1 MAYKNFKLFL
11 NLFILIS
18 MIQSSFQLKNEED
31 NLELVQQFIDQ
42 LMEDST
48 AKTPIWN
55 LRKSGWD
62 YVDGVVMLGFLS
74 LYSTTKDPKYLN
86 FSEYFE
92 DYRVSDDGTILG
104 YKREDYN
111 LDNINSAKALI
122 AIYELTKIKKYRKA
136 AARVYQQ
143 LLEHP
148 RTKEGNF
155 WHKKIYTNQVWLD
168 GIYMALPFYMEYE
181 VLYLNS
187 KNINDIYNQFF
198 NVYKIMRDDK
208 TGLYY
213 HGYDSSKEQFWADK
227 ETGLSPNFWL
237 RSIGWLSMAIIDTLE
252 KANSDKNSENWNNLK
267 KMFVELCES
276 MLKFQDETG
285 MWWQVPNFPNKGKN
299 YLETSGSAMFSYSY
313 LKGVRLGY
321 LEDEKF
327 KEAGKKAFNGICDKY
342 LIIENGKISLG
353 GTCSVA
359 GLGGSQKRDGSF
371 EYYLSEAIAIN
382 DAKGIGPLILAYNEY
397 KLLK

>member
-18 MIQSSFQLKNEED
+18 MIHSSFQLKNEED
-31 NLELVQQFIDQ
+31 NLELVQQFVDQ

-92 DYRVSDDGTILG
+92 DYRVSDDGEILG
-104 YKREDYN
+104 YKKSDYN

-122 AIYELTKIKKYRKA
+122 TIYELTKI
-136 AARVYQQ
+136 
-143 LLEHP
+143 
-148 RTKEGNF
+148 KEGNF
-155 WHKKIYTNQVWLD
+155 WHKKIYTSQVWLD

-181 VLYLNS
+181 VLYLKS

-198 NVYKIMRDDK
+198 NVQKIMKDDK

-213 HGYDSSKEQFWADK
+213 HGYDSSKEQSWADK
-227 ETGLSPNFWL
+227 ETGLSQNFWL

-252 KANSDKNSENWNNLK
+252 KASDKDSENWNKLK
-267 KMFVELCES
+267 TMFVELCES
-276 MLKFQDETG
+276 MLKFQDESG
-285 MWWQVPNFPNKGKN
+285 MWWQVPNFPNKGEN

-342 LIIENGKISLG
+342 LQIENGKISLG

-359 GLGGSQKRDGSF
+359 GLGGSQNRDGSF

-382 DAKGIGPLILAYNEY
+382 DAKGIGSLILAYNEY

>member
-1 MAYKNFKLFL
+1 MSFKNVKLFL

-31 NLELVQQFIDQ
+31 NLELVQQFVDQ

-92 DYRVSDDGTILG
+92 DYRVSDDGEILG
-104 YKREDYN
+104 YKKSDYN

-122 AIYELTKIKKYRKA
+122 TIYELTKIKKYRKA
-136 AARVYQQ
+136 VARVYQQ

-148 RTKEGNF
+148 RTEEGNF
-155 WHKKIYTNQVWLD
+155 WHKKIYTSQVWLD

-181 VLYLNS
+181 VLYLKS

-198 NVYKIMRDDK
+198 NVQKIMKDDK

-213 HGYDSSKEQFWADK
+213 HGYDSSKEQSWADK

-252 KANSDKNSENWNNLK
+252 KASDKNSENWNKLK

-276 MLKFQDETG
+276 MLTFQDESG
-285 MWWQVPNFPNKGKN
+285 MWWQVPNFPNKGEN

-342 LIIENGKISLG
+342 LQIENGKISLG

-359 GLGGSQKRDGSF
+359 GLGGSQNRDGSF
-371 EYYLSEAIAIN
+371 EYYLSEVIAIN
-382 DAKGIGPLILAYNEY
+382 DAKGIGSFILAYNEY

>member
-1 MAYKNFKLFL
+1 MEYKNFKLFL

-18 MIQSSFQLKNEED
+18 MIQSSFQIKNEEE

-48 AKTPIWN
+48 AKTPILN

-104 YKREDYN
+104 YKKSDYN

-122 AIYELTKIKKYRKA
+122 TVYELTKIKKYRKA
-136 AARVYQQ
+136 VAIVYQQ

-148 RTKEGNF
+148 RTEEGNF

-181 VLYLNS
+181 VLYLKS

-213 HGYDSSKEQFWADK
+213 HGYDSSREQSWADK
-227 ETGLSPNFWL
+227 KTGLSQNFWL
-237 RSIGWLSMAIIDTLE
+237 RSIGWLPMAIIE
-252 KANSDKNSENWNNLK
+252 
-267 KMFVELCES
+267 
-276 MLKFQDETG
+276 
-285 MWWQVPNFPNKGKN
+285 
-299 YLETSGSAMFSYSY
+299 
-313 LKGVRLGY
+313 
-321 LEDEKF
+321 
-327 KEAGKKAFNGICDKY
+327 
-342 LIIENGKISLG
+342 
-353 GTCSVA
+353 
-359 GLGGSQKRDGSF
+359 
-371 EYYLSEAIAIN
+371 
-382 DAKGIGPLILAYNEY
+382 
-397 KLLK
+397 